1 MSEKNKKV
9 YWVEGVTRDE
19 VIRSLTDHRP
29 TRLRDQIFRRWLVV
43 IYGLLLAVMAGLV
56 LITGVKLRTYLQP
69 LIYFGLIYLYLTL
82 RRAVRHISDAPNE
95 LLDERQIA
103 IRNGAYLIAY
113 RYLGGLTILFY
124 LFGQLVGQLV
134 GQLGMAGGSAPLQG
148 SWFESAFFYI
158 GSSWLMLAAG
168 LPAMVLAWTLPS
180 EGEEVE

>member
-1 MSEKNKKV
+1 M
-9 YWVEGVTRDE
+9 
-19 VIRSLTDHRP
+19 
-29 TRLRDQIFRRWLVV
+29 
-43 IYGLLLAVMAGLV
+43 
-56 LITGVKLRTYLQP
+56 
-69 LIYFGLIYLYLTL
+69 IYFGLIYLYLTI

-124 LFGQLVGQLV
+124 LFGLLGKGGQRAQLQD
-134 GQLGMAGGSAPLQG
+134 
-148 SWFESAFFYI
+148 SWFEGAFFYI

-180 EGEEVE
+180 EREEVE